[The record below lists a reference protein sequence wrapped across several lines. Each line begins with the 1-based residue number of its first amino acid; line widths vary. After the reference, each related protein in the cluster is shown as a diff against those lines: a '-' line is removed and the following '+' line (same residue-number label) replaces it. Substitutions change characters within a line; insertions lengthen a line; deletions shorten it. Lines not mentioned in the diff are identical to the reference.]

1 MPSVRSDN
9 DVSSRLER
17 LEQRFQSDAG
27 KAGYKIAMLVIGL
40 LLSVLLTIATS
51 NLSSIKAATI
61 KNADAASAQDKVNT
75 TQSGDIK
82 YLGRRLD
89 ALETTTSQQ
98 IATLQKISERVAV
111 NTDKIDALNV
121 RATRPAK

>member
-1 MPSVRSDN
+1 MRSDN